1 MGKVSDRRHDSM
13 VALVGELEGMRVPQ
27 GRIPQGVVK
36 EMPSYELFK
45 YGSGTLLLLREGGL
59 FVRVDGENDATKEV
73 RIPGEEGPAV
83 LRAVISGQA
92 PEGIA
97 SSDRVRYIEVKRAVK
112 RAWRFTSWAASL
124 WASRGIIPWPC
135 FLPEVIS
142 LWRATVS
149 KCFPRKAWE
158 ESTPPVACTAFP
170 ASSAGRMGLGMPSG
184 F

>member
-1 MGKVSDRRHDSM
+1 M

-83 LRAVISGQA
+83 LRAVVSGQV

-97 SSDRVRYIEVKRAVK
+97 SSESRRADAPDIRLLARG
-112 RAWRFTSWAASL
+112 RAPGAR
-124 WASRGIIPWPC
+124 RDEHHQG
-135 FLPEVIS
+135 V
-142 LWRATVS
+142 
-149 KCFPRKAWE
+149 
-158 ESTPPVACTAFP
+158 
-170 ASSAGRMGLGMPSG
+170 LGPTRRQ
-184 F
+184 